1 MSTLKAAALQA
12 GTSLTDAMRNFYQ
25 AKGTLQVSRARQAP
39 DTADVDWAPIFH
51 QPWDVQ
57 VDSTKA
63 RTAKRWTS
71 LSLDPWYVLR
81 CALSVIET

>member
-39 DTADVDWAPIFH
+39 DTADVD
-51 QPWDVQ
+51 
-57 VDSTKA
+57 
-63 RTAKRWTS
+63 
-71 LSLDPWYVLR
+71 
-81 CALSVIET
+81 